1 MEFESNVKQW
11 VAIDSTIKELN
22 EQIKQ
27 QRAMRTNLGSNIYQ
41 YIETN
46 NLHHAVIQISDGT
59 LKFQQTKITQP
70 LTLKFV
76 KECLNES
83 LEDTSKVDEVMN
95 YIKEQRSVRYT
106 SDIKRSYK

>member
-1 MEFESNVKQW
+1 MDFESNIKQW
-11 VAIDSTIKELN
+11 VSIDSTIKGLN
-22 EQIKQ
+22 EQLKQ
-27 QRAMRTNLGSNIYQ
+27 QRMERNNLGTNIYQ

-76 KECLNES
+76 KDCLNES
-83 LEDTSKVDEVMN
+83 LGDDSKVDEIMN
-95 YIKEQRSVRYT
+95 YIKEQRDVRYT